1 MNSGGYTIIR
11 NGLVLDPQDARVG
24 PADILV
30 QRDTIRE
37 VGGHGLAAPEGARVV
52 DAANRIVMPGMVNG
66 HTHGHGALS
75 KGLVEDHWTLE
86 TYLNSA
92 PGLNGGRT
100 LEDKYLTAQIG
111 AAEMALMGCTACYDL
126 YFEFP
131 MPTVEGMAAAARAY
145 EDVGLRAVLA
155 PMVADHS
162 LYQALPGLLDAIPA
176 RLRPLTEQFM
186 LAPREA
192 TVHSMR
198 KIFAGWSADRD
209 MVRPAI
215 APTIPL
221 HCSDAFLA
229 DCRDL
234 AQEFD
239 LMVQTHMAESKSQ
252 AVLGQRK
259 YGKSLTAHFADL
271 GLLSDRFSA
280 AHGIWI
286 DADDV
291 KRLADAG
298 ASLVHNPLSNMR
310 LGSGLACL
318 RPMLD
323 SGLNVGIGTDSSCTS
338 DTMNMYE
345 SARLAS
351 YISRVQSEDPQ
362 HWLTARDVLGMATVG
377 SARAL
382 GFGDQI
388 GRLAPGYKA
397 DIVFLDVGSFNY
409 VPLNDPMRQ
418 VAFSENGA
426 AVSMV
431 MVGGRVIVENGR
443 LVTVDQDKLRRDAQA
458 ASERLRGANHDR
470 RTLTRQ
476 FEEVVATF
484 CIGLSRAPFP
494 LHRLAACSH

>member
-1 MNSGGYTIIR
+1 
-11 NGLVLDPQDARVG
+11 
-24 PADILV
+24 
-30 QRDTIRE
+30 
-37 VGGHGLAAPEGARVV
+37 
-52 DAANRIVMPGMVNG
+52 
-66 HTHGHGALS
+66 
-75 KGLVEDHWTLE
+75 
-86 TYLNSA
+86 
-92 PGLNGGRT
+92 
-100 LEDKYLTAQIG
+100 
-111 AAEMALMGCTACYDL
+111 
-126 YFEFP
+126 
-131 MPTVEGMAAAARAY
+131 
-145 EDVGLRAVLA
+145 
-155 PMVADHS
+155 
-162 LYQALPGLLDAIPA
+162 
-176 RLRPLTEQFM
+176 M

>member
-1 MNSGGYTIIR
+1 
-11 NGLVLDPQDARVG
+11 
-24 PADILV
+24 
-30 QRDTIRE
+30 
-37 VGGHGLAAPEGARVV
+37 
-52 DAANRIVMPGMVNG
+52 
-66 HTHGHGALS
+66 
-75 KGLVEDHWTLE
+75 
-86 TYLNSA
+86 
-92 PGLNGGRT
+92 
-100 LEDKYLTAQIG
+100 
-111 AAEMALMGCTACYDL
+111 MALMGCTACYDL

-176 RLRPLTEQFM
+176 ALRPLTEQFM

-192 TVHSMR
+192 TVESMR

-234 AQEFD
+234 AQEFG

-259 YGKSLTAHFADL
+259 YGKSLMAHFADL

-351 YISRVQSEDPQ
+351 YVSRVQSEDPQ
-362 HWLTARDVLGMATVG
+362 HWLTAREVLGMATAG

-397 DIVFLDVGSFNY
+397 DIVFLDMGSFNY

-458 ASERLRGANHDR
+458 ASERLRGVNRDR
-470 RTLTRQ
+470 RALTRQ

-494 LHRLAACSH
+494 LHRLAGCSH